1 VSSAVDIATQFRR
14 DLTAADEA
22 LADEMAVRWA
32 SVEQALEAQ
41 IDALTLSIA
50 NAQLNGETVSES
62 QLYQMDRYQ
71 QLLASLQ
78 VELERY
84 QTYAERAIA
93 AQQLEFAGLGV
104 ENATALLDAAGA
116 VRGTFAV
123 LGSAA
128 FENVLGL
135 ARAGQPLAA
144 LLEAAYPAAAQG
156 MTAQLLRGI
165 ALGVNPRQTA
175 RAMMQEGLTDGLQHV
190 LLVSRD
196 QSLRAWR
203 TASLQQYQT
212 SGVVRGYKRICAKQ
226 PGRTCLACIALDGTV
241 YPTSEMMPLHA
252 QDRCS
257 MLPLLFGRDL
267 PATLSGEAWF
277 RQQPADVQ
285 AKMLGPSRYDLW
297 ERSAFQFQDLAT
309 ISDGGVW
316 GRSAQVT
323 SLATLQQRSAA

>member
-22 LADEMAVRWA
+22 LADEMAARWA

-41 IDALTLSIA
+41 IDALTLAID
-50 NAQLNGETVSES
+50 NAILNGETVSAS

-71 QLLASLQ
+71 QLLASLR
-78 VELERY
+78 VELERFE
-84 QTYAERAIA
+84 TYAAQAIGV
-93 AQQLEFAGLGV
+93 QQLEFAGLGV

-128 FENVLGL
+128 FENVLAL

-156 MTAQLLRGI
+156 MTTQLLRGI

-175 RAMMQEGLTDGLQHV
+175 RAMLQEGLTDGLQHV

-203 TASLQQYQT
+203 TASLQQYQA
-212 SGVVRGYKRICAKQ
+212 SGLVRGYRRMCAKNQ
-226 PGRTCLACIALDGTV
+226 RSCLACIALDGTV
-241 YPTSEMMPLHA
+241 YPTSDMMPLHA
-252 QDRCS
+252 QDRCG

-285 AKMLGPSRYDLW
+285 ASMLGPGRYDLW
-297 ERSAFQFQDLAT
+297 ERGAFQFQDLAT

-323 SLATLQQRSAA
+323 SLAALQQRSAR

>member
-1 VSSAVDIATQFRR
+1 MITAVDIATQFRR

-22 LADEMAVRWA
+22 LADEMAARWE

-41 IDALTLSIA
+41 IDALTLSID
-50 NAQLNGETVSES
+50 NAILNGESVSES

-84 QTYAERAIA
+84 ETYAAQAIS

-104 ENATALLDAAGA
+104 ENATALMEAAGA
-116 VRGTFAV
+116 LRSTFAT
-123 LGSAA
+123 LGTGA
-128 FENVLGL
+128 FENVLAL
-135 ARAGQPLAA
+135 ARAGQPLGA

-156 MTAQLLRGI
+156 MTTQLLRGI

-203 TASLQQYQT
+203 TASLQQYQE
-212 SGVVRGYKRICAKQ
+212 SRVVTGYARLCAKG
-226 PGRTCLACIALDGTV
+226 PRTCLACLALDGTV
-241 YPTSEMMPLHA
+241 YPTNVMMPLHA
-252 QDRCS
+252 QDRCA
-257 MLPLLFGRDL
+257 MLPQVAGRPL
-267 PATLSGEAWF
+267 PATLSGENWF

-285 AKMLGPSRYDLW
+285 AKMLGPGRYDLW

-323 SLATLQQRSAA
+323 SLTALQQRSAA